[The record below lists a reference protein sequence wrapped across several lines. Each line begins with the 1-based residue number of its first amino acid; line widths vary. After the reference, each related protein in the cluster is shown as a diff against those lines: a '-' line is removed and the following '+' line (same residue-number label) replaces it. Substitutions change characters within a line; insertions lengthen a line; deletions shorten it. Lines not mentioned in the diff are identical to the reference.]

1 MTAPHQRPRVVTA
14 AFWCWVVASV
24 LLVMFGL
31 LLAFSQDNLPVLF
44 HGAGALFALSGLGLG
59 YLSGQTRLGYA
70 RFRRAAVA
78 LALAVVVL
86 LAVFALISRG
96 PVWLLVMILTMV
108 GAVLMMRPS
117 AQGWFDQEEAR

>member
-1 MTAPHQRPRVVTA
+1 MTAPHQRPRVVIA

-31 LLAFSQDNLPVLF
+31 LLAFSADNLPVLF
-44 HGAGALFALSGLGLG
+44 HGAGVLFALSGLGLG
-59 YLSGQTRLGYA
+59 YLSGQARLGYA

-117 AQGWFDQEEAR
+117 AQGWFDQKEAQ